1 MKSDLARK
9 RTNKDGCNSKARSYL
24 RLKKGNREKLKRM
37 LQLDLKSC
45 GECGGCVAVCPQGAL
60 ELFSDGLLI
69 KADQCTMCENCI
81 IFCPVGA
88 LKDNTAQD
96 ENFFRGEGNISS
108 QK

>member
-1 MKSDLARK
+1 
-9 RTNKDGCNSKARSYL
+9 
-24 RLKKGNREKLKRM
+24 M
-37 LQLDLKSC
+37 LQLNLKSC

-69 KADQCTMCENCI
+69 KAELCNLCESCI

-88 LKDNTAQD
+88 LQDNADQD
-96 ENFFRGEGNISS
+96 ENFFGEEGNTSS